1 MTNLIIASFSE
12 EAQATEASHKLDELE
27 TIGDI
32 TIYEMALVKKPTE
45 GEAVVLQADDAT
57 EGLRTLSGAAIG
69 GLIGTLAGPVGA
81 LIGMLT
87 GTLAGEV
94 AEDDHYGFTEE
105 FLAKAIG
112 QMQPGSTAVIAEIDE
127 DNEIFVN
134 SSLTPL
140 GATLIRTDVDYEYDE
155 QSDEEMEEYEE
166 DIAAQRAKIKSAT
179 AEEKSKIEKKIAKL
193 KERRKDRINELK
205 EKVKE
210 AASHIKVSEKD
221 RKISKIRS
229 NIEKHQK
236 KIAALENKLQKVLGK
251 DQKEADQK
259 EEVAH

>member
-1 MTNLIIASFSE
+1 MTNLIIASFNE
-12 EAQATEASHKLDELE
+12 EAEAIEASHKLNELE

-32 TIYEMALVKKPTE
+32 TIYALALVKKPAQ
-45 GEAVVLQADDAT
+45 GDVVVLQADDST

-69 GLIGTLAGPVGA
+69 A

-87 GTLAGEV
+87 GTMAGEV
-94 AEDDHYGFTEE
+94 AEDDHYGFTQE
-105 FLAKAIG
+105 FLAKATS
-112 QMQPGSTAVIAEIDE
+112 QLQPGSTAIIAEIDE
-127 DNEIFVN
+127 DNDIFVD

-155 QSDEEMEEYEE
+155 QADEEMEEFDE
-166 DIAAQRAKIKSAT
+166 DIADERAKIKSAT
-179 AEEKSKIEKKIAKL
+179 AEEKSRIQKKIAKL
-193 KERRKDRINELK
+193 KEKRKDRIAELK

-210 AASHIKVSEKD
+210 AASEVKTSVKD

-236 KIAALENKLQKVLGK
+236 KIAALESKLQKVLGK
-251 DQKEADQK
+251 DQKE
-259 EEVAH
+259 VAH